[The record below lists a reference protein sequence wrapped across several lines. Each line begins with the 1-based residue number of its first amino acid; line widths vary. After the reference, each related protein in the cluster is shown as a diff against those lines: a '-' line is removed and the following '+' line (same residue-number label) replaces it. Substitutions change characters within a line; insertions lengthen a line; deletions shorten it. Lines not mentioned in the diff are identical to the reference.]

1 MSATSAQLSGSF
13 LSLKISIINAIAELG
28 LRAEAAEKAGDEVQ
42 RAALSHESVRLA
54 MEATTLRRAELAAK
68 NTDLNDL
75 LGELQSI
82 AADARRVSSSIDR
95 TGDIIAHV
103 EELITLIGRTAFRF
117 S

>member
-1 MSATSAQLSGSF
+1 MSAASAQLSGSF

-28 LRAEAAEKAGDEVQ
+28 LRAEAAERDGDEMQ

-68 NTDLNDL
+68 NTELNDL
-75 LGELQSI
+75 LDEMKSI
-82 AADARRVSSSIDR
+82 AAEAKKASACIDR
-95 TGDIIAHV
+95 TADTFTHV
-103 EELITLIGRTAFRF
+103 EELITLIGRTAFRC